1 MRLQRLGNRAFYL
14 LILFA
19 CASVNAQTNLALH
32 APATGSTNLQPGSY
46 ATDGNPGTRWESA
59 HGVDPSW
66 LTVDLG
72 SPKSIASV
80 EVVWE
85 AANAAY
91 YLIQG
96 SNNNIDWTTLNIHSG
111 GTFGERT
118 DTHSVSGSYRWL
130 RMHGTHRS
138 TGNNWGY
145 SIYEFR
151 VFGPASSSSSSA
163 SSGNCNTGCVTTVNS
178 NTLRAT
184 LTQGHVVDIHYRVNG
199 GAQQNVGMTLSNGVW
214 THDIT
219 NLPAG
224 AVVSVS
230 FTVITNGVGQ
240 NIPWQDYTL
249 GSSPGS
255 SSSAS
260 SSSNPP
266 SSSSSSNSASPPPGT
281 DITGLGGAIT
291 AQYADSPASEGIT
304 NLIDNNVNTK
314 FLTFNASAWV
324 RYQAPASYIVT
335 GYTLTSANDAPQ
347 RDPLNWTLQGSNN
360 GSSWTTIDS
369 RSNQDFPNRY
379 QTRAFTFS
387 NSTSYTYYRFNFSN
401 NSGTIL
407 QLAEMRL
414 YGTAAGGGSSS
425 SSSSSSSVPLG
436 NIVPLYNSSTP
447 LEPAIRTQQGNQL
460 ITRIADRARDRHAKE
475 DHFQAYDHFLSFY
488 WEHRTAAIEIIETQF
503 PDDTAS
509 IRMNVQTQWRLNDTE
524 AENRWFYRGI
534 GTVAEYCDNGT
545 MVVVDDLNYYKERTF
560 NCRTGQPI
568 RKGDKLEFEL
578 SQFLAPNVPRGRA
591 PYYGTTYLY
600 IVGEGLVPWDVLP
613 GTFNTPVFGGGTKD
627 SVKIPEKAWL
637 GGETTLPYDH
647 SNEPDNHF
655 IQMATNLGYGNGQPF
670 VLGRRVHH
678 TSFVDGTH
686 DEHAENGVFPGMAGK
701 AGPRY
706 VMDRCTGCH
715 ERNGR
720 AAPAALG
727 EPLEKWVFKVADAA
741 GNPHPLLG
749 RTLQP
754 KTTGGVTSE
763 GFASIQSWSNVN
775 GLRKPNYQFS
785 VVTPERFSAR
795 IAPQLVGM
803 GLLEA
808 IPESAIL
815 AREDPNDANG
825 DGISGRA
832 NRVIDPVT
840 GQTRLGRFG
849 YKATTA
855 SVKHQVAS
863 AFNFDMGVTT
873 SVMPNPDCGSS
884 QTGCSGSGTE
894 LADEH
899 LDHLVKYISLL
910 GVRPQRDIGNPAVQR
925 GEPLF
930 TTIGCAGC
938 HTPTH
943 QTSPYH
949 PLAELRN
956 QTIHPYTDL
965 LLHDMGPDLADNLG
979 EGEAS
984 GSEWRTAPLWGLGL
998 SACVTGGTTHA
1009 PQGSQVCTPVHG
1021 YLHDGR
1027 ARTIEEAILWHGGEG
1042 EAAKNAYQALSSS
1055 QKHDVLRF
1063 LESL

>member
-1 MRLQRLGNRAFYL
+1 MCLKRLGNRAFYL

-19 CASVNAQTNLALH
+19 CAGVNAQTNLALN
-32 APATGSTNLQPGSY
+32 APASGSTNLQPGSY
-46 ATDGNPGTRWESA
+46 ATDGNTSTRWESA

-72 SPKSIASV
+72 SSKSLSRV
-80 EVVWE
+80 EIVWE
-85 AANAAY
+85 AANAAN

-96 SNNNIDWTTLNIHSG
+96 SNNNIDWTTLAIAAN
-111 GTFGERT
+111 GTFGART
-118 DTHSVSGSYRWL
+118 DSHNISGSYRWV

-138 TGNNWGY
+138 VGNDWGY

-151 VFGPASSSSSSA
+151 VFGASAPSSSSSSSVA
-163 SSGNCNTGCVTTVNS
+163 GSCNLGCVTTLNS

-184 LTQGHVVDIHYRVNG
+184 VSAGNIVDIHYRVNG
-199 GAQQNVGMTLSNGVW
+199 GAQQNLGMTLNNGVW
-214 THDIT
+214 RYDIT

-224 AVVSVS
+224 ATVSVS
-230 FTVITNGVGQ
+230 FTIITNGVGNTTTWQ
-240 NIPWQDYTL
+240 NYTL
-249 GSSPGS
+249 GS
-255 SSSAS
+255 A
-260 SSSNPP
+260 P
-266 SSSSSSNSASPPPGT
+266 SSSSSSK
-281 DITGLGGAIT
+281 
-291 AQYADSPASEGIT
+291 PAS
-304 NLIDNNVNTK
+304 
-314 FLTFNASAWV
+314 
-324 RYQAPASYIVT
+324 
-335 GYTLTSANDAPQ
+335 
-347 RDPLNWTLQGSNN
+347 
-360 GSSWTTIDS
+360 SSS
-369 RSNQDFPNRY
+369 S
-379 QTRAFTFS
+379 S
-387 NSTSYTYYRFNFSN
+387 SSSTP
-401 NSGTIL
+401 
-407 QLAEMRL
+407 
-414 YGTAAGGGSSS
+414 GGGTPSS

-447 LEPAIRTQQGNQL
+447 LEPAIKVQQGNQL

-475 DHFQAYDHFLSFY
+475 SHFQAYDHWLSFY

-509 IRMNVQTQWRLNDTE
+509 IRMNVRTQFRLNDTE

-545 MVVVDDLNYYKERTF
+545 MVVVDDLNYYKERTH

-578 SQFLAPNVPRGRA
+578 SQFLAPNVPQGRA

-600 IVGEGLVPWDVLP
+600 IVGEGLVPWDILP
-613 GTFNTPVFGGGTKD
+613 GTFNTPTFGGGTKD
-627 SVKIPEKAWL
+627 SVKIPESAWL
-637 GGETTLPYDH
+637 GGGTTLHYDH
-647 SNEPDNHF
+647 SNEPDNHYL
-655 IQMATNLGYGNGQPF
+655 QMATNLGYNNGQPF

-686 DEHAENGVFPGMAGK
+686 DEHAENGVFPGMPGK
-701 AGPRY
+701 AGPHY
-706 VMDRCTGCH
+706 VNDRCTACH
-715 ERNGR
+715 VRNGR
-720 AAPAALG
+720 AAPANLG
-727 EPLEKWVFKVADAA
+727 EPLDKWVFKVGDAN
-741 GNPHPLLG
+741 GNPHPQLG

-754 KTTGGVTSE
+754 KSSGGAASE
-763 GFASIQSWSNVN
+763 GIVSLQSWSNVG
-775 GLRKPNYQFS
+775 GLRAPNYQFS
-785 VVTPERFSAR
+785 GVQPATFSAR
-795 IAPQLVGM
+795 IAPSLVGM

-815 AREDPNDANG
+815 AKEDPNDANG

-832 NRVIDPVT
+832 NRVIDPIT

-849 YKATTA
+849 YKAGTS

-863 AFNFDMGVTT
+863 ALNNDMGVRT
-873 SVMPNPDCGSS
+873 SVLPNPDCGSA
-884 QTGCSGSGTE
+884 QNDCGPSGVE
-894 LADEH
+894 LADTH
-899 LDHLVKYISLL
+899 LNDLVKYNSLL
-910 GVRPQRDIGNPAVQR
+910 GVRPQRNINDAAVQR
-925 GEPLF
+925 GKTQF
-930 TTIGCAGC
+930 TNIGCASC

-943 QTSPYH
+943 QTSAHH

-965 LLHDMGPDLADNLG
+965 LLHDMGPGLADNLG

-998 SACVTGGTTHA
+998 SACVTGGVTNA
-1009 PQGSQVCTPVHG
+1009 GQGQQVCTPVHS

-1042 EAAKNAYQALSSS
+1042 EASKNAYQALNSS
-1055 QKHDVLRF
+1055 QKQDVLRF